1 MFKKIITI
9 MLLTVT
15 FNSFAEEFSK
25 LNPDELTQKVLQST
39 FDTITDRQEEIKENT
54 DLLIDIINDEVK
66 PHLNSKFAA
75 FYVLGSNF
83 RKLSK
88 EELQE
93 FVDVFEEYYIYNV
106 ASMFSF
112 YNGQEVKF
120 HPYKEISSKTST
132 VDITVFNSGS
142 DNITLTV
149 KLKKSNKT
157 GRWLAYDLTAE
168 GISLLSSKRNEF
180 FPIIRKEGVGKV
192 IELMRNMSQ
201 KKIKEKDLKV

>member
-9 MLLTVT
+9 MLLIVT
-15 FNSFAEEFSK
+15 FNSFAEESPN

-39 FDTITDRQEEIKENT
+39 FDTIKDRQEEIKENT
-54 DLLIDIINDEVK
+54 DLLIDIINEEVK

-88 EELQE
+88 EELNE
-93 FVDVFEEYYIYNV
+93 FVDAFEEYYLYNV

-112 YNGQEVKF
+112 YKGQEVKF
-120 HPYKEISSKTST
+120 HPYKEISPKTST
-132 VDITVFNSGS
+132 VDISIFNSGS

-149 KLKKSNKT
+149 KLKKSNKK

-168 GISLLSSKRNEF
+168 GISLLTSKRNEF
-180 FPIIRKEGVGKV
+180 SPIIRKDGIAKV
-192 IELMRNMSQ
+192 IEIMKNKSQ
-201 KKIKEKDLKV
+201 NKIKEKDLKV